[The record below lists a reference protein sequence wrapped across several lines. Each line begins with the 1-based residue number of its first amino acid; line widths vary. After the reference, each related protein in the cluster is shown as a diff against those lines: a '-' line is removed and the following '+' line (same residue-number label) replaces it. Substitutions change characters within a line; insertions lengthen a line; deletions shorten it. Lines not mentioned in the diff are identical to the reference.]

1 MKRLSV
7 VLALAALGAAGGALA
22 QTYSQQSP
30 PSSAAPPASTSQ
42 QEETTPG
49 KADKQALMKDCLS
62 KVTAA
67 NPNASQKDIKD
78 YCDKQVEKY
87 TTSPP
92 K

>member
-1 MKRLSV
+1 MKRLSAV
-7 VLALAALGAAGGALA
+7 LVLATLGAAGGALA

-30 PSSAAPPASTSQ
+30 QSSAAPPASTSEQ
-42 QEETTPG
+42 TAPS
-49 KADKQALMKDCLS
+49 KADKEALMKDCLT

>member
-1 MKRLSV
+1 M
-7 VLALAALGAAGGALA
+7 LGAATGALA
-22 QTYSQQSP
+22 QTYSQTPQ
-30 PSSAAPPASTSQ
+30 SSAAPPASTSE
-42 QEETTPG
+42 QEQATPS

-67 NPNASQKDIKD
+67 NPNAPQKDIKA

-87 TTSPP
+87 SNPP